1 MTLKAGAPPERG
13 VMAWLIGTPLALVIA
28 LAISSMIA
36 WTLLGLP
43 VAAYDAL
50 KMPGFFWYYRGD
62 PHVVKAAAGGL
73 VAGLALLS
81 VIAFAIWSRAAPLHG
96 AARFAS
102 EAELKRHGFRARD
115 GIIVGRKSGRFLTF
129 GGSEHVLVEA
139 PTRSGK
145 GVGIVIPNLLTWAGS
160 VVVLDVKREN
170 YEATAG
176 FRKKYGQAVFLFNPT
191 DREGRT
197 ARYNPLAYIDRS
209 NPDDVIIELQ
219 KIAVML
225 FVPTE
230 RGEAFWAN
238 GARTGFTGVGAYL
251 AQTSAEPLTMGAIY
265 RRLSEGDARNFF
277 RRELAKPALALFPAC
292 RTALADFA
300 SGSDNSFADVK
311 KTITNVLGLWL
322 NPLVDAATQT
332 SDFDLRDLRKRPMSI
347 YLGVSP
353 DELDRIAPLY
363 NLLFQQLI
371 DLNVRALPDKT
382 TPVPVLVI
390 LDEFARLGRASV
402 IASAF
407 SYVAGY
413 GIRLLPVI
421 QSRSQLR
428 GVYGEHVADEIVA
441 NCGVEVAFTP
451 KELRVANELSERI
464 GYVGQESIST
474 SRQLEGLF
482 GNRSKTTSEQRRA
495 LMLPQEL
502 MQFPPHKLILLR
514 GGIPPIIGT
523 KIFYFKSR
531 FFKKRAFPP
540 PVVPALERKAVVLV
554 SPAPPR
560 KMVNKKPPKAPP
572 QGPEAEVIDISNYP
586 STLIDTRTY
595 KVGDKVIGNLA
606 QGNANGGQTR
616 RKWHS
621 GTEPKRDAKASSAK
635 TGARKAKAQSGNPDD
650 HR

>member
-1 MTLKAGAPPERG
+1 MTRKAGTTPDGG
-13 VMAWLIGTPLALVIA
+13 VSRFLIAIPLGSLIA
-28 LAISSMIA
+28 LAIASMIG
-36 WTLLGLP
+36 WLILGLP
-43 VAAYDAL
+43 IAAYDPL
-50 KMPGFFWYYRGD
+50 KMPQFVWYYRGD
-62 PHVVKAAAGGL
+62 PRVVKAMAGGL
-73 VAGLALLS
+73 VGGLTLLVGLVYALW
-81 VIAFAIWSRAAPLHG
+81 ARGAPLHG

-102 EAELKRHGFRARD
+102 ERELKRHGFRAAA
-115 GIIVGRKSGRFLTF
+115 GIVVGRKGGRFLTF

-145 GVGIVIPNLLTWAGS
+145 GTGIVIPNLLTWAGS

-170 YEATAG
+170 FDASAG
-176 FRKKYGQAVFLFNPT
+176 FRAHYGQQVFLFNPT
-191 DREGRT
+191 DRQGRT
-197 ARYNPLAYIDRS
+197 ARYNPLDYIDRS
-209 NPDDVIIELQ
+209 DTDDVIIELQ
-219 KIAVML
+219 KIATML
-225 FVPTE
+225 FITPE

-238 GARTGFTGVGAYL
+238 GARTGFAGVGAWL
-251 AQTSAEPLTMGAIY
+251 AETTDKPLTMGAIY
-265 RRLSEGDARNFF
+265 RYLTEGDARSFF
-277 RRELAKPALALFPAC
+277 KKELANPSLNLSIGC
-292 RTALADFA
+292 RTALNDFA
-300 SGSDNSFADVK
+300 GGSDNSFADIK

-322 NPLVDAATQT
+322 NPLVDAATSA
-332 SDFDLRDLRKRPMSI
+332 SDFDLRNLRKRHISI

-371 DLNVRALPDKT
+371 DLNVRELPGEA

-451 KELRVANELSERI
+451 KELRVANELSDRI
-464 GYVGQESIST
+464 GYVGQESITRSLT
-474 SRQLEGLF
+474 INGLLA
-482 GNRSKTTSEQRRA
+482 NRSKSISEQRRA
-495 LMLPQEL
+495 LLLPQEL
-502 MQFPPHKLILLR
+502 MQFPADRLILLR

-540 PVVPALERKAVVLV
+540 PVVPALEKQVIVTLP
-554 SPAPPR
+554 PALFR
-560 KMVNKKPPKAPP
+560 DMT
-572 QGPEAEVIDISNYP
+572 PEELEGNPAHPLRSEDIRTEDYP
-586 STLIDTRTY
+586 SFNADLLTIDRNGNSSLLIEE
-595 KVGDKVIGNLA
+595 GDE
-606 QGNANGGQTR
+606 NG
-616 RKWHS
+616 
-621 GTEPKRDAKASSAK
+621 
-635 TGARKAKAQSGNPDD
+635 
-650 HR
+650 

>member
-1 MTLKAGAPPERG
+1 MTQKAGTPPDGGAARL
-13 VMAWLIGTPLALVIA
+13 LIGIPLGMLIA
-28 LAISSMIA
+28 LAIASMIG
-36 WTLLGLP
+36 WLILGLP
-43 VAAYDAL
+43 VAAYDPL
-50 KMPGFFWYYRGD
+50 KMPQFVWYYRGD
-62 PHVVKAAAGGL
+62 RQVVRAMAGGL
-73 VAGLALLS
+73 IGGGLLLAGLIYALW
-81 VIAFAIWSRAAPLHG
+81 ARGAPLHG

-102 EAELKRHGFRARD
+102 ERELKRHGFRSAS
-115 GIIVGRKSGRFLTF
+115 GIIVGRKGGRFLIF

-145 GVGIVIPNLLTWAGS
+145 GTGIVIPNLLTWQGS

-170 YEATAG
+170 FDASAG
-176 FRKKYGQAVFLFNPT
+176 FRAHYGQDVFLFNPT
-191 DREGRT
+191 DRQGRT

-209 NPDDVIIELQ
+209 DPDDVIIELQ
-219 KIAVML
+219 KIATML
-225 FVPTE
+225 FIAPE

-238 GARTGFTGVGAYL
+238 GARTGFAGVGAWL
-251 AQTSAEPLTMGAIY
+251 AETSDEPLTMGAIY
-265 RRLSEGDARNFF
+265 RHLTEGDARVFF
-277 RRELAKPALALFPAC
+277 KKELADPALNLSVSS

-300 SGSDNSFADVK
+300 GGSDNSFADIK

-322 NPLVDAATQT
+322 NPLVDAATAV
-332 SDFDLRDLRKRPMSI
+332 SDFDLRELRKRPISI

-371 DLNVRALPDKT
+371 DLNVRELPDDR

-464 GYVGQESIST
+464 GYVGQESITKSLT
-474 SRQLEGLF
+474 INGLLA
-482 GNRSKTTSEQRRA
+482 NRSKSISEQRRA

-502 MQFPPHKLILLR
+502 MQFPANRLILLR
-514 GGIPPIIGT
+514 GGIPPIIGD

-540 PVVPALERKAVVLV
+540 PVVPPVDQQPRVAV
-554 SPAPPR
+554 APPAFR
-560 KMVNKKPPKAPP
+560 DMTDE
-572 QGPEAEVIDISNYP
+572 EAEGNPAHPLRQDDIRTEDYP
-586 STLIDTRTY
+586 SFCADMLTLDHNGNVTGILAE
-595 KVGDKVIGNLA
+595 GDE
-606 QGNANGGQTR
+606 NG
-616 RKWHS
+616 
-621 GTEPKRDAKASSAK
+621 
-635 TGARKAKAQSGNPDD
+635 
-650 HR
+650 